1 MKTRANKVSM
11 KIKTEVSEKT
21 QINRK
26 KKCNPDVL
34 RACENILKKCTQKD
48 MKMMAREFM
57 KEQGFH
63 NEI

>member
-1 MKTRANKVSM
+1 M

-21 QINRK
+21 QVNRK
-26 KKCNPDVL
+26 KKCNPDVI